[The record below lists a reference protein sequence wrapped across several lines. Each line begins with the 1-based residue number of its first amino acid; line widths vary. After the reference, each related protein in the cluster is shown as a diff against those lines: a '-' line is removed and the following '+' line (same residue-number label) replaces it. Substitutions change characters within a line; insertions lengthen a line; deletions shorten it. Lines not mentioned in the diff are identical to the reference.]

1 MADDLRFDVRL
12 VERMLGSGALSR
24 EEYRKVLDALP
35 DLSSQ
40 VVVADPASEGAGG
53 PAPATV
59 PTAAS
64 AKKHAKK

>member
-24 EEYRKVLDALP
+24 EEYRKYLDALP

-40 VVVADPASEGAGG
+40 VVVADPAAEANGG
-53 PAPATV
+53 PAPGTA
-59 PTAAS
+59 PTARP
-64 AKKHAKK
+64 AKKREKK